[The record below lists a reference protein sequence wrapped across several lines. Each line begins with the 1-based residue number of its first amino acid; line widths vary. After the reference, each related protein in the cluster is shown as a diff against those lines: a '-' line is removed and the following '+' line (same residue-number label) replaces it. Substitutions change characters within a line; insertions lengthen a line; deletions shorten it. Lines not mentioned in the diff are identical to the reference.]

1 MRTAIISGLTHAG
14 KGVLISGKE
23 VPLLK
28 QMEVF
33 NTFRKGAITNGSH
46 PEFKEVS
53 YQENDGYEQLLT
65 FRTPEAQ
72 KQHEAA
78 RAAEKERHQK
88 QIAAEKAREGI
99 HRPDKAAADKAAAD
113 KAAAD
118 KAAADKAAADKAAA
132 DKAAADKAAADKAD
146 ADKAA
151 ADKAAAETTGNEFKR
166 EELQVKPQGELLAL
180 VKTLVESK
188 RIDPPAKTS
197 PTALIEAILSAKPL
211 PPSP

>member
-118 KAAADKAAADKAAA
+118 KAAADKAAADKA
-132 DKAAADKAAADKAD
+132 D